1 MRLGIF
7 GGTFDPIHIGH
18 LVVAQVAM
26 EEAGL
31 DRVLFVPAGVNPLK
45 VGRQI
50 TAAEHRLAM
59 VQLALQH
66 SPQFAVTSWELDRPG
81 PSFTVDTVGHV
92 REQYPDAEL
101 FLIIGADNLRLLP
114 KWKSVEEILE
124 QATILALNR
133 PGEDLKSSCQ
143 MMLALYP
150 HINERIRIV
159 DMPGLDI
166 SSTWLR
172 DRLVKNQTVKHLLP
186 DEVIRY
192 SEENK
197 LYERCD
203 NQ

>member
-18 LVVAQVAM
+18 LVVAQVAL

-45 VGRQI
+45 VGRSI
-50 TAAEHRLAM
+50 TDAHHRLAM
-59 VQLALQH
+59 VQLALADCPH
-66 SPQFAVTSWELDRPG
+66 FEVTSWELDRPG
-81 PSFTVDTVGHV
+81 PSYTVDTLEHV
-92 REQYPDAEL
+92 RSLYPEDEL
-101 FLIIGADNLRLLP
+101 YFIIGADNLRLLP
-114 KWKSVEEILE
+114 KWKSVERILE
-124 QATILALNR
+124 LATILALNR

-143 MMLALYP
+143 MVLALHP
-150 HINERIRIV
+150 NIHENIRIV

-172 DRLVKNQTVKHLLP
+172 DRLVKNRSVKHLLP
-186 DEVIRY
+186 AEVIRY

-197 LYERCD
+197 LYERSD
-203 NQ
+203 DQ